1 MVTIENNLGL
11 DVMEKAKASIN
22 VSGIVNVTTIDTE
35 VLKDDIDIDSFFG
48 NISKEES
55 SMIRPEDVER
65 KEQEVILALK
75 ECDDLIIE
83 ANAFQQNFIVRGNQE
98 LYRLLSEIYAFALK
112 VRMSEYRHHIN
123 EAMILALKDREI
135 RIQENTS
142 EMMVII
148 KYIVGQDRKRA
159 GNYCRVL
166 EIAIKENLAAK
177 DLSEYIARRGG
188 ISQIYS
194 TELENDAKAQGSKIQ
209 EKRLSMFREMLICR
223 AWESDFEIT
232 YPNEPHLHSDVDD
245 CKRSD
250 FIFFMARKDRLTGSY
265 KILHA
270 HKFGERFENQVI
282 RLMTGVNKL
291 SLSDLEKNL
300 RRYREILIEK
310 KVIPEVIA
318 NIWKRGLLKGPDSS
332 KSAPVPNI

>member
-177 DLSEYIARRGG
+177 DLPEYIAHRGG

-194 TELENDAKAQGSKIQ
+194 TEQENDAKAQGSKIQ
-209 EKRLSMFREMLICR
+209 EKRLAIFREMLICR
-223 AWESDFEIT
+223 EWESNFEIN
-232 YPNEPHLHSDVDD
+232 YPHEPHLHSDDDD

-250 FIFFMARKDRLTGSY
+250 FVFFMARKDRLTGSY

-270 HKFGERFENQVI
+270 HKFGARFENQVI
-282 RLMTGVNKL
+282 RLMTSVNKI

-310 KVIPEVIA
+310 KIIPDVIA
-318 NIWKRGLLKGPDSS
+318 NIWKRSLLVGPDTS
-332 KSAPVPNI
+332 KTAPIPTM